1 MSTFKDIQKIFKN
14 GNELI
19 CFVKAWIM
27 FCGSKM
33 IVFLIVFLVAFVTG
47 EINSFQLHRAGLDNA
62 CSTSYGNVGNHW
74 SSCCSLSFFLPG
86 EKLDSHLIYLICL
99 GWTFFQ

>member
-74 SSCCSLSFFLPG
+74 SSCCSLSFFCQENLGKDGLGP
-86 EKLDSHLIYLICL
+86 EKS
-99 GWTFFQ
+99 